1 MRRKAIKWW
10 QKELG
15 IETKAEVEGKVRTIV
30 SKYLDKQPVDADDQA
45 WLLKVFEHHY
55 QYTDKIGCGLEH
67 LEVRT
72 NPSSTGRNTRGFW
85 IQRKDGSAIDISWVV
100 SLKPDGM
107 PTEAQNV
114 SNAARIEISDQ
125 IHHHHRYGECNVC
138 PLCNDAMERR
148 YNLHVDHEIPF
159 QKLFAEFLKSKSL
172 DYESVE
178 LEDLGPESRFA
189 DRELAKSWQEYHLAN
204 AKLRLTH
211 DQCNLARK
219 AA

>member
-1 MRRKAIKWW
+1 
-10 QKELG
+10 
-15 IETKAEVEGKVRTIV
+15 
-30 SKYLDKQPVDADDQA
+30 
-45 WLLKVFEHHY
+45 
-55 QYTDKIGCGLEH
+55 
-67 LEVRT
+67 
-72 NPSSTGRNTRGFW
+72 
-85 IQRKDGSAIDISWVV
+85 
-100 SLKPDGM
+100 
-107 PTEAQNV
+107 
-114 SNAARIEISDQ
+114 
-125 IHHHHRYGECNVC
+125 
-138 PLCNDAMERR
+138 MERR